1 MDSLGPD
8 DPRRVGSYQLLG
20 RLGEGGM
27 GRVYLAR
34 SERGRTA
41 AVKLVKA
48 ELAREPEFR
57 RRFTQEIIAARRVG
71 GEWTAPVLDA
81 DTHAATPWVATG
93 YVAGPSL
100 HEVVAKDHGPLPDAS
115 VRALAGG
122 LARALQ
128 AIHAAGL
135 VHRDLKPSN
144 ILVTIDGPRVIDF
157 GIARALDSVTA
168 AGDGLTRTGA
178 VIGSPGFMSPE
189 QVRGERVTA
198 ASDVFCLGTVLA
210 FAATGRMPFGTENSG
225 AHALM
230 FRIAAEEPEL
240 SGIEGELRTVIE
252 RCLAKE
258 PGARPQVAELVAL
271 TEEAA
276 QLKPW
281 LPGALLELLARRAVE
296 LLDAETPQATGG
308 MTGTAGAAGAAPA
321 YGPPLTGATPGPYG
335 HTGMQPQHHQPY
347 GTPPHAQPH
356 TPPQQHR
363 PAAYGTA
370 PTAHPPPYRTPPPPY
385 GQTGWQTPHPP
396 LPLRPRA
403 VRPIATALQV
413 LLGIYAAFVCLQVIQ
428 EINLLVLLGE
438 DGADTWYMA
447 EDLDRMENFTAG
459 NVLLFTVCA
468 VLWSVWFYRLRTNAE
483 AFAPGQ
489 VRYST
494 GLSVGSWFIP
504 VAQFWFPLQIANDI
518 FRISSPFP
526 QHARPPVGYGPR
538 PVSYGKGVLNFWW
551 ATWVAT
557 MVLALVTAEDWEVGS
572 SIDSAIQIVLLDLLS
587 SFVLIVT
594 SIMALLA
601 VQQLTTL
608 QDQRLKGTV

>member
-57 RRFTQEIIAARRVG
+57 RRFTQEITAARLVG

-100 HEVVAKDHGPLPDAS
+100 HEVVARDFGPLPDAS

-122 LARALQ
+122 LARALE

-210 FAATGRMPFGTENSG
+210 FAATGRMPFGTEDSG

-240 SGIEGELRTVIE
+240 SGIDGELRTLIE

-258 PGARPQVAELVAL
+258 PTARPQVAELVAL
-271 TEEAA
+271 TEQAA

-296 LLDAETPQATGG
+296 LLDAETPQVAGATG
-308 MTGTAGAAGAAPA
+308 AAAPA
-321 YGPPLTGATPGPYG
+321 YGPPLTGAGPGPYG
-335 HTGMQPQHHQPY
+335 QTGLRPGHPQPY
-347 GTPPHAQPH
+347 GTPPHTPPH

-363 PAAYGTA
+363 AAYGTA
-370 PTAHPPPYRTPPPPY
+370 PTAHPSPYGAPAPPY
-385 GQTGWQTPHPP
+385 GRTGWQTPRPP
-396 LPLRPRA
+396 VPGRPRA

-413 LLGIYAAFVCLQVIQ
+413 LLGVYAAYVCLQVIQ
-428 EINLLVLLGE
+428 EINLLVLLSE

-459 NVLLFTVCA
+459 NFLLFAVCA
-468 VLWSVWFYRLRTNAE
+468 VLWSVWFYRLRTNSE

-489 VRYST
+489 VRYSS
-494 GLSVGSWFIP
+494 GLAIGSWYIP
-504 VAQFWFPLQIANDI
+504 VVQLWFPMQIANDM
-518 FRISSPFP
+518 FRINSPFP
-526 QHARPPVGYGPR
+526 HHARPPAGYGPR

-551 ATWVAT
+551 AAWVAT
-557 MVLALVTAEDWEVGS
+557 MVLALVTAENWEVGMA
-572 SIDSAIQIVLLDLLS
+572 IGSAMRIVLFDLLF

-594 SIMALLA
+594 SVLALLA

>member
-57 RRFTQEIIAARRVG
+57 RRFTQEITAARRVG

-210 FAATGRMPFGTENSG
+210 FAATGRMPFGTDDSG

-240 SGIEGELRTVIE
+240 SGIEGELRALIE

-258 PGARPQVAELVAL
+258 PTARPQVAELVAL
-271 TEEAA
+271 TEQAA

-296 LLDAETPQATGG
+296 LLDAETPQAAGGPVTG
-308 MTGTAGAAGAAPA
+308 AGPAGGAAPA
-321 YGPPLTGATPGPYG
+321 YGPPLTGAGPGPYG
-335 HTGMQPQHHQPY
+335 QTGLQPQHHRPF
-347 GTPPHAQPH
+347 GTPPHAPQH
-356 TPPQQHR
+356 TPPQQQHR
-363 PAAYGTA
+363 PAYGTA
-370 PTAHPPPYRTPPPPY
+370 PTAHPQPYRTPPPY

-396 LPLRPRA
+396 LPIRPRP

-413 LLGIYAAFVCLQVIQ
+413 LLGVYAAFVCLQIIQ
-428 EINLLVLLGE
+428 ELNLLVLLSE

-447 EDLDRMENFTAG
+447 EDLDRMENFTAV
-459 NVLLFTVCA
+459 NFLLFAVCA
-468 VLWSVWFYRLRTNAE
+468 VLWCVWFYRLRTNSE
-483 AFAPGQ
+483 VFAPGQ
-489 VRYST
+489 VRYSQ
-494 GLSVGSWFIP
+494 GLAIGCWFIP
-504 VAQFWFPLQIANDI
+504 VAQFWFPLQIANDF

-526 QHARPPVGYGPR
+526 HHARPPVGYGPR
-538 PVSYGKGVLNFWW
+538 PVSYGKGVLHSWW
-551 ATWVAT
+551 TAWVAS
-557 MVLALVTAEDWEVGS
+557 MVLAVATAEDWEVGG
-572 SIDSAIQIVLLDLLS
+572 SIDSAVQIVLFDLLF

-594 SIMALLA
+594 SVLAMLA

-608 QDQRLKGTV
+608 QEQRLKGTG